1 MGAWFEEPFYDAVP
15 DGEIFET
22 GDGHHVYWLDHPD
35 DQHIRLVWDG
45 VPGERLSS
53 LEPYP
58 DGSRI
63 VASADGKHIC
73 YYAGIDR
80 DIHVG
85 LDDTLGPP
93 VEGVTRSVPPTVS
106 ETSGRLAYGAYVDGV
121 ARLFVDHQPDPRS
134 TAPLAPHPVVWSHD
148 GTRLAWVE
156 HETSTPDARQRVAVD
171 GITGPWT
178 KGISSAEWG
187 LQFSPDSR
195 RVAYYAVT
203 ELAGHYVVDGDAG
216 PSTEDSRGFAWSP
229 DSRRFVY
236 DAQIDGRWHIVDDG
250 RVGPAHQSVVLLGF
264 DHLDRLLWMAAQDE
278 NRRQIVVDGQRDP
291 AHEDVAAPTV
301 APDGRRGYAVVQ
313 RPSGPLGRF
322 RRRQRMSID
331 GVPCDE
337 HVWDE
342 ISVVLFDSA
351 TMPPIYRAR
360 AGKAEQV
367 VANSQPGPAFGLII
381 GPIASSAGHWAYLGL
396 TDSGTALVVDGRA
409 LTLPSESVTVNVEQA
424 ILFLPD
430 GGRVAWGAE
439 LDDGWH
445 PAIGGD
451 LGPACDS
458 VLPPHVDGDGL
469 AYWHAVRDNTLV
481 RISYRD

>member
-1 MGAWFEEPFYDAVP
+1 MGTWFADVLHEAVSEGEVLETS
-15 DGEIFET
+15 DGRHIF
-22 GDGHHVYWLDHPD
+22 WLDHPD
-35 DQHIRLVWDG
+35 DRHTRLVWDG
-45 VPGERLSS
+45 VPGARLSS
-53 LEPYP
+53 LAPYP

-80 DIHVG
+80 EMRVG
-85 LDDTLGPP
+85 LDDTLGPL

-106 ETSGRLAYGAYVDGV
+106 ETGRFAYGAYVDGV
-121 ARLFVDHQPDPRS
+121 PRLFVDHQPDPRS
-134 TAPLAPHPVVWSHD
+134 IAPLAPHPVVWSPD

-156 HETSTPDARQRVAVD
+156 QETSTPDARQRVAVD

-178 KGISSAEWG
+178 KGISSADWG

-203 ELAGHYVVDGDAG
+203 ELAGHYVVDGEAG

-229 DSRRFVY
+229 DSHRFVY

-264 DHLDRLLWMAAQDE
+264 DHLGRLLWMAAKDDD
-278 NRRQIVVDGQRDP
+278 RRQIVVDSQPDL
-291 AHEDVAAPTV
+291 AHEDVTVPTV

-313 RPSGPLGRF
+313 PPSGILGRF
-322 RRRQRMSID
+322 RPRLRMSID

-337 HVWDE
+337 HVWEE
-342 ISVVLFDSA
+342 ISLVLFESA

-360 AGKAEQV
+360 AGKAEHV
-367 VANSQPGPAFGLII
+367 VANGQPGPAFALII

-396 TDSGTALVVDGRA
+396 TDRGTTLVVDGRA
-409 LTLPSESVTVNVEQA
+409 LTLPSEPVTVNVEQA
-424 ILFLPD
+424 LLFLPD
-430 GGRVAWGAE
+430 GARVAWGAE

-445 PAIGGD
+445 PAIGEN
-451 LGPACDS
+451 LGPACES
-458 VLPPHVDGDGL
+458 VLAPHIDVDGS
-469 AYWHAVRDNTLV
+469 AYWHAVRDSTVV